1 LKVDNLKKRYKV
13 EREKMLTS
21 GIATS
26 KWPFYYTMEELIGS
40 KPWHTRVGGGTGGSP
55 RLGLAN
61 GQQLAIQSSAEEGDQ
76 IFYLEARNEVDVD
89 CKPDTIYNFTPLLGC
104 GKHKKAFEDLELE
117 HINAASLRSLF
128 EGFNVAENIIDA
140 MAYEEVDEDTL
151 LNSKD
156 VGSLLEKIQVKHQL
170 PIKLGPAERIKQAI
184 EEAKEKKLRAVQ

>member
-61 GQQLAIQSSAEEGDQ
+61 GQQLAIQSSAEEGDR
-76 IFYLEARNEVDVD
+76 IFYLEPRNEIDVD
-89 CKPDTIYNFTPLLGC
+89 YKPDTIYNFSPLWGC

-151 LNSKD
+151 L
-156 VGSLLEKIQVKHQL
+156 KHQL